1 MAIKLTKPVMQKVCD
16 ELALGKSLRSVCKNN
31 KELPQWVTVLK
42 RVQRDDNLSEMYDK
56 ARAIGA
62 EVLAD
67 HMFDLARQPL
77 DISDPKFANAEVQ
90 RRRLE
95 IETLKWVF
103 AKQQPKGIRNKADDV
118 AQSNV
123 VVFSWDNGA
132 DDVSARQIDEKP
144 IVVEAV
150 GIDGSDEDVLH

>member
-16 ELALGKSLRSVCKNN
+16 ALALGKSLRSVCDNN
-31 KELPQWVTVLK
+31 KDLPHWVTVLK
-42 RVQRDDNLSEMYDK
+42 KVQRDENLFEMYDK

-62 EVLAD
+62 EILAD

-77 DISDPKFANAEVQ
+77 DMIDPKFANAEVQ

-103 AKQQPKGIRNKADDV
+103 AKQQPRGIRNKEEDV
-118 AQSNV
+118 AQSNTIV
-123 VVFSWDNGA
+123 LSWDNGA
-132 DDVSARQIDEKP
+132 DDVSARQIDDKP
-144 IVVEAV
+144 VVVEAV
-150 GIDGSDEDVLH
+150 EIDSSDEDVLH

>member
-31 KELPQWVTVLK
+31 KDLPHWVTVLK
-42 RVQRDDNLSEMYDK
+42 RVQRDDNLYEMYDK

-62 EVLAD
+62 EILAD

>member
-16 ELALGKSLRSVCKNN
+16 ELALGKSLRSVCRNN
-31 KELPQWVTVLK
+31 KSLPHWVTVLK
-42 RVQRDDNLSEMYDK
+42 RVQRDENLFEMYDK

-150 GIDGSDEDVLH
+150 EIDGSDEDVLH

>member
-1 MAIKLTKPVMQKVCD
+1 MQ
-16 ELALGKSLRSVCKNN
+16 NN
-31 KELPQWVTVLK
+31 KDLPHWVTVLK
-42 RVQRDDNLSEMYDK
+42 RVQRDDNLYEMYDK
-56 ARAIGA
+56 ARAIVA
-62 EVLAD
+62 EILAD